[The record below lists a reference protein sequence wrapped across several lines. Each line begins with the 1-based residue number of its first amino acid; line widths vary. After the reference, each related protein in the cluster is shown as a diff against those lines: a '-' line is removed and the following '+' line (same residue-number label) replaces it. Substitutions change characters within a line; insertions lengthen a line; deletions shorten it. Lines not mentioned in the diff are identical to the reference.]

1 MEGLKSF
8 NLVFASHECACVD
21 VLPELAVAAGLVRR
35 EPLGRGLGRRC
46 EVDCLLHVNF
56 LTKYLT
62 SFEIKPLFVFTVGH
76 AHGFVFGTSGFF
88 Y

>member
-46 EVDCLLHVNF
+46 EVDCLLHVNI
-56 LTKYLT
+56 Y
-62 SFEIKPLFVFTVGH
+62 PLYRINYF
-76 AHGFVFGTSGFF
+76 
-88 Y
+88 

>member
-1 MEGLKSF
+1 VEGLKSF

-46 EVDCLLHVNF
+46 EVDCLLHVNVQG
-56 LTKYLT
+56 LNTCRRSTDLLA
-62 SFEIKPLFVFTVGH
+62 SHE
-76 AHGFVFGTSGFF
+76 
-88 Y
+88 

>member
-1 MEGLKSF
+1 VEGLKSF

-46 EVDCLLHVNF
+46 EVDCLLHVNIEAPKTRPMSTDR
-56 LTKYLT
+56 LV
-62 SFEIKPLFVFTVGH
+62 SHE
-76 AHGFVFGTSGFF
+76 
-88 Y
+88 